1 MERKVERKMK
11 QKKLLS
17 LLLAVAMAF
26 SLTVPAVAAEGD
38 DAQAAP
44 YVVPADLSGEIVL
57 LHTND
62 VHGAI
67 GTYAKVAALK
77 DALEEKGAYVLL
89 MDAGDFIQGDPA
101 VSTSEGASAVELMN
115 LTGYDVAAPGNHEFD
130 YGYANLKEL
139 AGTAQFPIV
148 AANVLYEGAVAF
160 QANTIFTTDA
170 GVKIGVF
177 GLDTPET
184 ATKAHPAKIA
194 GVTFLAGDELAKC
207 AQEQVDALKAEGCD
221 YIVCLGHLGID
232 DESVGN
238 RSVDLLAKVT
248 GIDVF
253 IDGHSHSTLEDVWA
267 VTETNG
273 FVGDTLLT
281 STGTKLENVG
291 MITIDPVEKKIGA
304 ETIPSDTITLSDEI
318 VAARAAEIQAQVDA
332 EYGAVFAKTEVLL
345 NGERDPGNRTEETN
359 LGNLITDALVWGAGQ
374 QGETVDAAVTNGG
387 GIRASI
393 AAGDITK
400 KDVNTVLPFGNTL
413 SIVKVT
419 GNELLEALE
428 ASTYCTPTAIGGFPQ
443 VSGIVFTVDAG
454 VAYAQ
459 GEQYPASTYFAPAS
473 IGRVTIESV
482 GGKDFDPAA
491 TYTIATND
499 FMASG
504 GDTYY
509 AFKAATVNYDL
520 GVPMDE
526 VLMDYIT
533 EALGGAVTTAQ
544 YGAAEGRITVVNAP
558 TAETPEEPAAPAD
571 WADVDQSAWYAAA
584 VNYVI
589 EHGVMGSTDARVK
602 VFTPNGT
609 VTRATVYQTLYNMA
623 GKPAVAEAASF
634 SDVAGKWYADSAA
647 WAEDVGV
654 TTGDGTGAYAGD
666 RNVTRAEI
674 ATIFARYAAL
684 NNMVTAAGDL
694 STYAD
699 VADVAEWAKDGMCV
713 AVGSGIIG
721 GKPGNLLDPNGT
733 AVRTELAT
741 ILMNY
746 SKLEPSN
753 TVETDTYTAIT
764 VSIENDGR
772 QVPAVITLPKG
783 EGPFPAVVM
792 NHGHGGSKDENVGF
806 GGVAAALAEAGI
818 ASVRM
823 DFPGCGDSTEPF
835 TKNTLTNMKSDSNA
849 SLAYL
854 LANYPI
860 DADKLG
866 IMGYSMGGRLALEIV
881 SEKENPYKAVVLLSA
896 AANPGEESIAGIL
909 PAGSSIDAAVAAAK
923 EKGSFDYTTRYGQNL
938 SLSAQ
943 WFEDMLVDPLAAIK
957 NYTGPMLVLHG
968 DKDDVVTDATNKL
981 IVKAYPAAE
990 EVIVPDA
997 DHGYGFYSEQPDV
1010 TAAVEGNISAFF
1022 SRHLL
1027 GKMSMADYLAV
1038 TAYDWFATGKTD
1050 YTIQGKMVSAA
1061 TDVYNNLEDAS
1072 YTAQPNG
1079 EDVILKGT
1087 SGEEWVTKLSKV
1099 IKTYTKA
1106 DGTELT
1112 AADFA
1117 ADTYI
1122 DLKTKPTTGNFAC
1135 FIPAEL
1141 QVEVQTAWG
1150 DVLQANRAGVPHGE
1164 GDYLV
1169 CGAGEDGQPDLSD
1182 VWVVNGAI
1190 FPDTYDMT
1198 NAVAA
1203 DKAA

>member
-1 MERKVERKMK
+1 MK

-589 EHGVMGSTDARVK
+589 ENGVMGSTDAGVK

-647 WAEDVGV
+647 WAEDVGL

>member
-1 MERKVERKMK
+1 MK

-647 WAEDVGV
+647 WAEDVGL

-699 VADVAEWAKDGMCV
+699 VADVAEWAKDGMRV

-746 SKLEPSN
+746 SKLSPGY